1 MNVAMFP
8 DRPVRRGTPLALK
21 LCIYFLNFG
30 CGSRIY
36 SVTNNTKRCL
46 DNEDDRIVSLGY
58 RQNVQPRNPVRQTR
72 EKVCV
77 WCVFELH
84 THNVSVQKLTF

>member
-1 MNVAMFP
+1 MF
-8 DRPVRRGTPLALK
+8 
-21 LCIYFLNFG
+21 LCRSMGRYPSVVLRYWISLVYFS

>member
-1 MNVAMFP
+1 MFLCRSMGRYPPVAL
-8 DRPVRRGTPLALK
+8 RYWISSV
-21 LCIYFLNFG
+21 YFS

-77 WCVFELH
+77 SCVFELH

>member
-1 MNVAMFP
+1 M
-8 DRPVRRGTPLALK
+8 
-21 LCIYFLNFG
+21 IYFG

-77 WCVFELH
+77 SCVFELH